1 MEELPKVST
10 AEVTVEACPEA
21 EAEVVNCPNWL
32 LLSMSE
38 EAEVVIADVVV
49 LGEDDDVLAILLKL
63 FWKTW

>member
-1 MEELPKVST
+1 
-10 AEVTVEACPEA
+10 
-21 EAEVVNCPNWL
+21 
-32 LLSMSE
+32 MSE

>member
-10 AEVTVEACPEA
+10 AEVTVEACP